1 MLVYETQPTNLFIC
15 MRFVMLCPLN
25 LVVIEARIALA
36 ITSSQWSRLGQLCND
51 EPLRQGRHRG
61 KTRVAL
67 RDASEDELFE
77 ARRIACDMIVAYL
90 QYLKNR
96 KVKTSTSALI
106 RSLRSPCR
114 DTK

>member
-1 MLVYETQPTNLFIC
+1 MLASVRDPANELVYLYEIRDALSVKFGSD
-15 MRFVMLCPLN
+15 RG
-25 LVVIEARIALA
+25 ARIALA

-77 ARRIACDMIVAYL
+77 ALRLVGNFGYL
-90 QYLKNR
+90 R
-96 KVKTSTSALI
+96 
-106 RSLRSPCR
+106 
-114 DTK
+114 